1 MDRRFETVVIVT
13 LRDQLERD
21 GYAIVEGALGER
33 ESSALRRA
41 GLRIVEPALASR
53 LDDPHYQY
61 DDDGV
66 TLKHVDWPSDLD
78 DEFARLIAH
87 PAIVSLLNEVVGPDV
102 QLAFGKLVVKQPRK
116 PGYEWHQDLV
126 YLKHTNDQLFAV
138 ALQLDDFS
146 DGEGAVRIVPG
157 SHRAGLVPHH
167 PTAGYVSD
175 AKYLSPVVTLALP
188 RGSITVHHSL
198 ALHRSPPSGADQVR
212 LRALYFYRASDAHP
226 VARKHLSGR
235 HADLQVSG
243 QPRPARHQPLAW
255 NDVFR

>member
-1 MDRRFETVVIVT
+1 MIVP
-13 LRDQLERD
+13 LREQVERD
-21 GYAIVEGALGER
+21 GYAILEGAFGDH
-33 ESSALRRA
+33 ESRALREA
-41 GLRIVEPALASR
+41 AMRIVEPALASR
-53 LDDPHYQY
+53 VDDPRYHY

-66 TLKHVDWPSDLD
+66 TLKHIDWPSDLD

-87 PAIVSLLNEVVGPDV
+87 PAIVSLLNDVVGPDV

-116 PGYEWHQDLV
+116 PGLYEWHQDLV

-167 PTAGYVSD
+167 PTGGYVSD
-175 AKYLSPVVTLALP
+175 ASYLSPVVTLAVP
-188 RGSITVHHSL
+188 RGALTVHHSL
-198 ALHRSPPSGADQVR
+198 ALHRSPPSAAGELR

-226 VARKHLSGR
+226 VGRKSHLGGR
-235 HADLQVSG
+235 HADVQVSG
-243 QPRPARHQPLAW
+243 EPRPARHQALAW
-255 NDVFR
+255 DGVFR